1 MPSRFISAD
10 TELPEK
16 ECASF
21 PMAPSKGLD
30 LTDKPS
36 LCHLAMPEAVVVIRP
51 ITPGARRLGQ
61 GIDGREKG
69 SALIGRDG

>member
-1 MPSRFISAD
+1 MCF
-10 TELPEK
+10 
-16 ECASF
+16 F
-21 PMAPSKGLD
+21 PNGSLKRPGFN
-30 LTDKPS
+30 DKPS

-69 SALIGRDG
+69 SALTGRDG